1 MTPPGFSRGE
11 RMKAIILRELGAA
24 ETLKLEEA
32 PDPKPGAG
40 EAVVRLKAAA
50 LNHRDVFIWQKLYPN
65 IKLPAILGSDGAG
78 VVAAV
83 GVGVDQSLIGQEVVI
98 EPGLDWGPSEEIQG
112 KNYSFLGMPEDGTYA
127 EMIKIPAENLSPKP
141 AHLTFEEAATLP
153 LAGLTAYRAV
163 ATRAKVKAGDTVLVT
178 GIGGGGTMFAAQ
190 IAKQLGARVV
200 VTSGSDDKL
209 ARARELGVEG
219 GANYKNPDWGKMI
232 TEMTG
237 GGPTVVIDSA
247 GGESLETAIKIIK
260 PAGRI
265 VFYGATTGLAKID
278 LYRMFFKQ
286 LTLMGSTMG
295 SPREFAAFLNLYG
308 EANLRPVV
316 DRVFPLAEAAA
327 AHRLM
332 NEAEQFGKIVLRI
345 Q

>member
-1 MTPPGFSRGE
+1 
-11 RMKAIILRELGAA
+11 MKAIVLRELGAA
-24 ETLKLEEA
+24 ENMKIEDA
-32 PDPKPGAG
+32 PDPQPGAG

-50 LNHRDVFIWQKLYPN
+50 LNHRDVFIWQGLYPN
-65 IKLPAILGSDGAG
+65 VKLPAILGSDGAG

-83 GVGVDQSLIGQEVVI
+83 GAGVDQSLIGREVIV
-98 EPGLDWGPSEEIQG
+98 EPGLDWGPSDEAQG
-112 KNYSFLGMPEDGTYA
+112 KNYRILGMPEDGTYA
-127 EMIKIPAENLSPKP
+127 EMIKIPAENLHPKP
-141 AHLTFEEAATLP
+141 AYLTIEEAAALP

-178 GIGGGGTMFAAQ
+178 GIGGGVSMFAAQ
-190 IAKQLGARVV
+190 IAKQLGARVY

-247 GGESLETAIKIIK
+247 GGESMETAIKITK

-265 VFYGATTGLAKID
+265 AFYGATTGLAKID

-295 SPREFAAFLNLYG
+295 SPREFAAFLKLYG
-308 EANLRPVV
+308 EAKLHPAV

-327 AHRLM
+327 AHRRM
-332 NEAEQFGKIVLRI
+332 NDAEQFGKIVLRI
-345 Q
+345 E

>member
-1 MTPPGFSRGE
+1 
-11 RMKAIILRELGAA
+11 MKAIVLRELGSA
-24 ETLKLEEA
+24 ENLKLEDA
-32 PDPKPGAG
+32 PDPQPGAG

-50 LNHRDVFIWQKLYPN
+50 LNHRDVFIWQRLYPN

-83 GVGVDQSLIGQEVVI
+83 GEGVDQSLIGREVVI
-98 EPGLDWGPSEEIQG
+98 EPGLDWGPSDEAQG
-112 KNYSFLGMPEDGTYA
+112 KNYRILGMPEDGTYA
-127 EMIKIPAENLSPKP
+127 EMIKIPAENLHPKP
-141 AHLTFEEAATLP
+141 AYLTFEEAAALP

-163 ATRAKVKAGDTVLVT
+163 ATRAKVKAGETVLVT
-178 GIGGGGTMFAAQ
+178 GIGGGVSMFAAQ
-190 IAKQLGARVV
+190 IAKQLGARVF

-237 GGPTVVIDSA
+237 GGPNVVIDSA
-247 GGESLETAIKIIK
+247 GGESLETAVKIIK
-260 PAGRI
+260 PGGRI
-265 VFYGATTGLAKID
+265 AFYGATSGLAKID
-278 LYRMFFKQ
+278 LHRCFFKQ
-286 LTLMGSTMG
+286 LSLLGLLMG
-295 SPREFAAFLNLYG
+295 SPREFAAFLKLYD

-327 AHRLM
+327 AHRRM
-332 NEAEQFGKIVLRI
+332 NESEQFGKIVLKI
-345 Q
+345 E